1 MTKRERTRLM
11 ETVRAGLPVHPD
23 GGIEYSAR
31 ANAIKACVPG

>member
-1 MTKRERTRLM
+1 MTKSECARLM

-31 ANAIKACVPG
+31 ANAIRGRVPD